1 MDLEGLT
8 GPDQWRCFV
17 GEIQRKRLQFQA
29 RQIGDWQMLK
39 RSFILV
45 VLNIP
50 GQQLLLEGIRSAMIQ
65 VRDS

>member
-29 RQIGDWQMLK
+29 RQIGDWEMLK
-39 RSFILV
+39 RSFILF

-50 GQQLLLEGIRSAMIQ
+50 GQQLLWRG
-65 VRDS
+65 

>member
-50 GQQLLLEGIRSAMIQ
+50 GQQLLWRG
-65 VRDS
+65 